1 MGKKIK
7 FKDKFIK
14 ITLLTTNLLHVFRTH
29 CLCVYVIVQC
39 DGGSMEYSD
48 LNYTICYHVIFFKK
62 FKSDS
67 LKEMRRNLYE
77 QVTQSAVFQ
86 HRTLYNCTAVNR

>member
-1 MGKKIK
+1 MSTMKQKTMGDEVVSGNGKKDKIK

-14 ITLLTTNLLHVFRTH
+14 ITILTTNLLHVFRTH

-48 LNYTICYHVIFFKK
+48 LNYNICYHVIFLK
-62 FKSDS
+62 F
-67 LKEMRRNLYE
+67 
-77 QVTQSAVFQ
+77 F
-86 HRTLYNCTAVNR
+86 